1 MQQAS
6 LVVGFLVFFFFFGHA
21 LFEKDSV
28 SAASA
33 KVALV

>member
-6 LVVGFLVFFFFFGHA
+6 LVVGFFFFGYA
-21 LFEKDSV
+21 LSEKDSV

>member
-6 LVVGFLVFFFFFGHA
+6 LVVGFFFFFFFGHA

>member
-6 LVVGFLVFFFFFGHA
+6 LVVGFFFFFGYA
-21 LFEKDSV
+21 LSEKDSV

>member
-6 LVVGFLVFFFFFGHA
+6 LVVGFFFFFFFGHA
-21 LFEKDSV
+21 LFKKDSV
-28 SAASA
+28 SATSA